1 MIPQTM
7 VRLENEEQIKS
18 MNKLLDM
25 LEEMMMYRKCTA
37 IGNNHMNKKLILKI
51 HLLTRKQMDFS

>member
-25 LEEMMMYRKCTA
+25 LEEDDDVQKVYS
-37 IGNNHMNKKLILKI
+37 NWE
-51 HLLTRKQMDFS
+51 QS

>member
-25 LEEMMMYRKCTA
+25 LEEDDDVQKVYS
-37 IGNNHMNKKLILKI
+37 NWE
-51 HLLTRKQMDFS
+51 QSYE